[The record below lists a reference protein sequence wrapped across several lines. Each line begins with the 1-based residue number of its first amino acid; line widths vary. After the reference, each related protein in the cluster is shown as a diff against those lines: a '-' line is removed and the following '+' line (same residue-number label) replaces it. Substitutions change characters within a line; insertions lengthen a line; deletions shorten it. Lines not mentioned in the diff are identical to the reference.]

1 MSLFSPPLSLRTA
14 AQIAASFFGLRRLNV
29 WRYGARRARNAT
41 MLLTSPIL
49 HTPDC
54 LPQFYNPNHVARL
67 SFVYDNNLQIAR
79 VWIVQWGIRI
89 GQLPLPAAQKAYK
102 IIQDGHYP
110 EVRIKSNTA
119 VLL

>member
-1 MSLFSPPLSLRTA
+1 MG
-14 AQIAASFFGLRRLNV
+14 IHRLYIG
-29 WRYGARRARNAT
+29 RFTTRRARNAAV
-41 MLLTSPIL
+41 LLASPIL

-54 LPQFYNPNHVARL
+54 LPQFYNPNRVARL
-67 SFVYDNNLQIAR
+67 SFTYDPKLELAR
-79 VWIVQWGIRI
+79 VWIVQLGVRI

-102 IIQDGHYP
+102 IILEGHYP